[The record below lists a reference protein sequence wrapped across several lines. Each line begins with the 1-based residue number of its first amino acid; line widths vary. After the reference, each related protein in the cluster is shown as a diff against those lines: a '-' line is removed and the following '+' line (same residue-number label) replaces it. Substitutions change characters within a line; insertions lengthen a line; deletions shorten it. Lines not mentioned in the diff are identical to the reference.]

1 MGASLKI
8 MCLKLELG
16 RDPAINIGFWAK
28 NDGAV
33 MSQMA
38 LGHFVY
44 VHVLW
49 R

>member
-16 RDPAINIGFWAK
+16 RDPAINIGFCAK
-28 NDGAV
+28 IDGAV